1 MRVAILHYHLRPGG
15 VTRVIE
21 MAESA
26 LLAAGCEV
34 LVCCGELPPPG
45 CRVRTAAVVPELAYG
60 TGAHGSAVLR
70 QGVDRACRRA
80 WGREAD
86 LLHVHNH
93 SLGKNLSLPRAV
105 ADWAGEGRAM
115 VLQMHDF
122 AENARPEN
130 YRLLRGAFGD
140 GLSRVLYPFG
150 GRVRLVTL
158 TSHAAGK
165 LRAAGAG
172 TVVLPNPVDV
182 PPAAH
187 AVRASD
193 VGGERMIVYP
203 SRAIGRKN
211 IAEFLLHAALAQPGE
226 VFVITSQPG
235 EGTERMACREWE
247 EFAKEL
253 GLPVVFNG
261 AGQWGV
267 GVYDF
272 LHGADLCVTT
282 SMEEGFGMA
291 FLEPWMAG
299 KGLAGRDLPDVTAD
313 FAAAGVNLAN
323 LYASLPVKLSADET
337 RALMARNSQNLEN
350 TLQAYGRAGAF
361 GHFRRE
367 SVVNSG
373 HADFGCLPP
382 AMQRQF
388 IASPHHLPPNM
399 LRAPTAEIIA
409 SNRSSIHSHYN
420 RSAYCKK
427 LAEIYAEALEGS
439 GRVEFMDTERV
450 LDAFLIGEVH
460 VPQVERIQE

>member
-26 LLAAGCEV
+26 LLASGCEV
-34 LVCCGELPPPG
+34 LVCCGELPPRG
-45 CRVRTAAVVPELAYG
+45 CRVQKAAVVPELAYG
-60 TGAHGSAVLR
+60 VGADGANLLR
-70 QGVDRACRRA
+70 QGVDRACRGA

-115 VLQMHDF
+115 ILQMHDF
-122 AENARPEN
+122 AENGRPEN
-130 YRLLRGAFGD
+130 YRLLRGAFGE
-140 GLSRVLYPFG
+140 GLRRVLYPFG

-158 TSHAAGK
+158 TSHAAGI

-172 TVVLPNPVDV
+172 AVVLPNPVDV

-187 AVRASD
+187 TVRASD

-203 SRAIGRKN
+203 TRAIGRKN
-211 IAEFLLHAALAQPGE
+211 IAEFLLHAALARPGE

-235 EGTERMACREWE
+235 EGTERMVFREWE
-247 EFAKEL
+247 QFAREL

-313 FAAAGVNLAN
+313 FAAAGVNLEN
-323 LYASLPVKLSADET
+323 LYASLPVKLSAEQT
-337 RALMARNSQNLEN
+337 RELIVWNSQNLEN
-350 TLQAYGRAGAF
+350 TLQAYGRAEASAQF
-361 GHFRRE
+361 HSE
-367 SVVNSG
+367 PVLNSG
-373 HADFGCLPP
+373 RVDFGCLPP

-388 IASPHHLPPNM
+388 IASPHHLPRIR

-420 RSAYCKK
+420 RTAYGKK
-427 LAEIYAEALEGS
+427 LAALYAEALEGS
-439 GRVEFMDTERV
+439 GRVEFLDTERV
-450 LDAFLIGEVH
+450 LDAFLSRK
-460 VPQVERIQE
+460 VPLPEFKRIQK